1 MKKVYISLPI
11 SGQNLDDVLKR
22 IQEASELLIAKGY
35 IPVSPLEIQPDLDAP
50 YSILMGNDIA
60 ALLESDAVL
69 LLDGWENS
77 KGCRLE
83 KQAAKI
89 YHKPILIKEFIY
101 QI

>member
-11 SGQNLDDVLKR
+11 SGRNLDDVRHDIK
-22 IQEASELLIAKGY
+22 EASELLKAQGY
-35 IPVSPLEIQPDLDAP
+35 IPVSPLEIQPDLNAP

-60 ALLESDAVL
+60 ALLESDAML

-83 KQAAKI
+83 KQVAKI
-89 YHKPILIKEFIY
+89 YHKPIFIKEFIY